1 MSYREPLMP
10 RTNRPIT
17 VTLGAYQQKV
27 EARVA
32 SGRYA
37 SASEVVRAGLEALD
51 RQEEEFD
58 AWARSRIEAFEHDQR
73 PLLTPDEVSARLTAY
88 RAARVKTDA
97 EKA

>member
-1 MSYREPLMP
+1 MP

-51 RQEEEFD
+51 RQEEALDEWVREEVRRRLANPMPGDDLDTVFD
-58 AWARSRIEAFEHDQR
+58 RLEATLTRSPGVHEDG
-73 PLLTPDEVSARLTAY
+73 
-88 RAARVKTDA
+88 
-97 EKA
+97 

>member
-1 MSYREPLMP
+1 MP

-51 RQEEEFD
+51 RQEEELD
-58 AWARSRIEAFEHDQR
+58 AWARSRIEAWETGSKSTSSSAEVFARIFARHEA
-73 PLLTPDEVSARLTAY
+73 LTQSGDDDVQA
-88 RAARVKTDA
+88 
-97 EKA
+97 